1 MARRQDYEWVR
12 VFVTRGSP
20 PGMMRALNEV
30 AKELGHPPGRPDTT
44 GPAYSIWVTEATY
57 DTWAARGPRKGPKT
71 PPKTPPK
78 KVSAKKS
85 AAKKSAAG
93 G

>member
-1 MARRQDYEWVR
+1 MARRQDYEWAQ

-20 PGMMRALNEV
+20 PGIMRALNEV
-30 AKELGHPPGRPDTT
+30 AKELGYPPGRPDTT

-71 PPKTPPK
+71 PPK

-85 AAKKSAAG
+85 AAKKTAG